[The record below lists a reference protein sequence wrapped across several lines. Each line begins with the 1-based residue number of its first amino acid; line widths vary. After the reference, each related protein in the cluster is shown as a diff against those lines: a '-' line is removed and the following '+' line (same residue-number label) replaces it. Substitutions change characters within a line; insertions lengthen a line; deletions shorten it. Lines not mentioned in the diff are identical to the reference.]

1 MIVNLVSVYSTVKV
15 KGSFNNKLCMLWF
28 KFIFGLNFIFFRL
41 WVWLCVET
49 KEILFRL
56 IDLLSQ
62 SMTVN
67 SIDF

>member
-1 MIVNLVSVYSTVKV
+1 
-15 KGSFNNKLCMLWF
+15 MLWF